1 VGLDLL
7 EGRLARDVFQQG
19 LAGEP
24 EQAAWRRLSERP
36 LCTCERRGARA
47 AAGGAQLVERAKA
60 VYLGA
65 VDPAYRRCAV
75 LDASV
80 LRCAALRPSQAAICN
95 PDQRPGALRKEC
107 RRLGVPATG
116 TECLAVWQKTG
127 WRASS
132 FLPSARPAR
141 RAGFQAR

>member
-1 VGLDLL
+1 M
-7 EGRLARDVFQQG
+7 AAPC
-19 LAGEP
+19 AG
-24 EQAAWRRLSERP
+24 ASL

-47 AAGGAQLVERAKA
+47 AAGGAQLVERARA

-80 LRCAALRPSQAAICN
+80 LRCAALQPR
-95 PDQRPGALRKEC
+95 QR
-107 RRLGVPATG
+107 GVPRTG
-116 TECLAVWQKTG
+116 KRHLAWKRSLLRSPGELQVRAAGHACDRLTAPGGDSQNRLARVQLPA

-132 FLPSARPAR
+132 ARAAR
-141 RAGFQAR
+141 GAGSRAR